1 MFKLPY
7 LEICADIFDKRY
19 RNRVLQK
26 LDMKQD
32 KCINVAIGTLN
43 EYLVGHEL
51 KKVWREGF
59 SLWFQFKNYAVL
71 EINLS
76 ASAEFQMIL
85 QNQEGTA
92 GLLALNFSG
101 GQILSVKDSQKLSR
115 FNLNP
120 EPLAI
125 PDVLSK
131 EMSIDYLM
139 NLFAETEQE
148 IKSLLIDQ
156 RVIRGIDPAYAD
168 EILWF
173 ANISP
178 FSIVSRIPKAEVKV
192 LHKTI
197 RYVLQDAIKQARKLD
212 LLNDRQKAPDVLM
225 IHHAR
230 KKYSPTGKVIQ
241 MKSAHNI
248 TTYYT
253 EEQIL
258 YV

>member
-7 LEICADIFDKRY
+7 LEICAEIFDRKY
-19 RNRVLQK
+19 KNRLLQK
-26 LDMKQD
+26 LDIKQH
-32 KCINVAIGTLN
+32 KCIHVSIAALN
-43 EYLVGHEL
+43 ENLVGHEL

-59 SLWFQFKNYAVL
+59 SLFFQFKNYSVL

-76 ASAEFQMIL
+76 IAAEFEMRL
-85 QNQEGTA
+85 QNQEVTA
-92 GLLALNFSG
+92 GLLALSFSG
-101 GQILSVKDSQKLSR
+101 GQILSVKDRQQMSR

-120 EPLAI
+120 VPLTI

-131 EMSIDYLM
+131 EMSVDFLIT
-139 NLFAETEQE
+139 LFSETEVE

-156 RVIRGIDPAYAD
+156 EVIRGIDQSYAD

-178 FSIVSRIPKAEVKV
+178 FSIVSSIPNAEVKI

-197 RYVLQDAIKQARKLD
+197 KYVLQDVIKQARKLD
-212 LLNDRQKAPDVLM
+212 LFNNRQKGIDLLM
-225 IHHAR
+225 IHNAK
-230 KKYSPTGKVIQ
+230 KKYSPTGKVIK
-241 MKSAHNI
+241 MKRDHHI

-253 EEQIL
+253 DEQTL